1 MSKPHLMHFNLEKVC
16 RSCRRNRRGAAAV
29 EFAVVA
35 PVLFLMVFGMI
46 EYGRAVM
53 VQQVMT
59 NAAREGAR
67 SAVLDGA
74 TATDVETRVVD
85 YLAGGGISS
94 ASADHVTIDPAD
106 PASAGFGDPVTV
118 TVSIPFNQVSWLGT
132 PMYLNNRSLTATA
145 VMRRETVE

>member
-1 MSKPHLMHFNLEKVC
+1 MSKTHLMNFNLEKVC

-53 VQQVMT
+53 VQQVMV

-67 SAVLDGA
+67 SGVLDGA
-74 TATDVETRVVD
+74 TATDVEDRVVD
-85 YLAGGGISS
+85 YLVGGGISS
-94 ASADHVTIDPAD
+94 ASTDHVTIDPAD

-118 TVSIPFNQVSWLGT
+118 TVTIPFNQVSWLGT

-145 VMRRETVE
+145 V

>member
-1 MSKPHLMHFNLEKVC
+1 MSKPHLVHFNVEKVC

-85 YLAGGGISS
+85 YLTGGGISS
-94 ASADHVTIDPAD
+94 ATADHVTIDPSD
-106 PASAGFGDPVTV
+106 PASAGYGDPVTV